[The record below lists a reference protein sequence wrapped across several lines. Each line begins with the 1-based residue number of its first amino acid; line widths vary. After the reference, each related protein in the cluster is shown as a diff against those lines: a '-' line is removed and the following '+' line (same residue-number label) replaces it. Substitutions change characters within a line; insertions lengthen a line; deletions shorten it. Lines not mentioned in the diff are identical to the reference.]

1 MKKIEKIYLTI
12 KGFTRNLSHFI
23 KDQWFYFV
31 HVRPSIPK
39 SIIKTYKENK
49 KIFKTKNNIS
59 PFYWDKYMPLNAL
72 DENNNPNHKDR
83 LIVNH
88 YRLWTYLGDIMLYQL
103 SGYTLPEVKN
113 CYFSK
118 FNLRPFDG
126 KKIPERECYLCELFY
141 TEENLC
147 GAECAEECANLWK
160 PFKKFSLCPCV
171 KSYYGL
177 LIDYKLTKYQKA
189 LICYMI
195 ASLPIPYMET
205 DFYKN
210 HLLADTSDEKI
221 KKAYANKSTG
231 IFEPEPLFKDFFK
244 EVR

>member
-1 MKKIEKIYLTI
+1 MKKIEEIYLTI
-12 KGFTRNLSHFI
+12 KGFTRDLSNFI
-23 KDQWFYFV
+23 KDQWFYFI

-39 SIIKTYKENK
+39 SIIKTYNKNK
-49 KIFKTKNNIS
+49 KFFKTKYNIS

-103 SGYTLPEVKN
+103 SGYTVSELKSH
-113 CYFSK
+113 YFSK
-118 FNLRPFDG
+118 FNLRTFSG
-126 KKIPERECYLCELFY
+126 NKIPERECYLCELFH
-141 TEENLC
+141 TNIT
-147 GAECAEECANLWK
+147 CAEECANLWK
-160 PFKKFSLCPCV
+160 PFKKISLCPCIR
-171 KSYYGL
+171 SYYGL

-195 ASLPIPYMET
+195 ASLPIPCMET

-244 EVR
+244 EEQQC